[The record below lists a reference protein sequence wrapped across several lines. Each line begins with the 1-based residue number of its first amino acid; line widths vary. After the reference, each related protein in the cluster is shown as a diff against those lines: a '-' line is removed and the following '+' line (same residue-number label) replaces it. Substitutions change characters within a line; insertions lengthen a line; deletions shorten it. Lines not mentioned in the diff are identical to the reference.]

1 MTLNVNDVV
10 PAAMAAGGVDAV
22 FSPIQ
27 IQKLLFIIDREI
39 PEHVNGPHFNFKPF
53 DYGPFDKKVY
63 MVLEKLEG
71 RNYIVIGRSGRYPV
85 YALTEYGMEAGTDV
99 LMALPNPVLK
109 FMVQVS
115 SWVRNTSFR
124 TLLRKIYLWYPDMVV
139 NNVPQEL
146 ASEPEHPTTASRA
159 LLRGA
164 ASVLT
169 LVPNQRAR
177 AFPASPWGVLD
188 EDWQRIGDDLRTVL
202 EREGPRVIRA

>member
-1 MTLNVNDVV
+1 MALNVNDVV

-63 MVLEKLEG
+63 MVLEKLEE
-71 RNYIVIGRSGRYPV
+71 RSHVVIDRSGRYPV
-85 YALTEYGMEAGTDV
+85 YALTGQGMEAGVDT
-99 LMALPNPVLK
+99 LMTLPHPVLE

-115 SWVRNTSFR
+115 SWVRNVSFR
-124 TLLRKIYLWYPDMVV
+124 TLLREIHLRYPDMAV
-139 NNVPQEL
+139 NGVLQEL
-146 ASEPEHPTTASRA
+146 VSDSEHPTTASQA

-169 LVPNQRAR
+169 LLPDQREC
-177 AFPASPWGVLD
+177 AFPASPWDALD
-188 EDWQRIGDDLRTVL
+188 GDWRRIGDDLRTVL
-202 EREGPRVIRA
+202 ERESTRVVRA